1 MGHRAIIRRLVAKAK
16 EVGGESILLTFD
28 PHPRQVVFP
37 NDKSI
42 KLLNNLDE
50 KIQLLRETGLNHLV
64 IATFTID
71 FSQINPYKYVDDI
84 LIDKLN
90 VQHLIIGYDHR
101 FGQNRAGNIE
111 LLNIYAKQGAFTV
124 EEIEKQDVDELH
136 VSSTK
141 IRTHILAGEI
151 ERYN

>member
-1 MGHRAIIRRLVAKAK
+1 MEVHKGLDHLPSFKNAVLTIGSFDGVHMGHRTIIRRLVAKAK
-16 EVGGESILLTFD
+16 EVEGESILLTFD

-71 FSQINPYKYVDDI
+71 FSQINPYK
-84 LIDKLN
+84 
-90 VQHLIIGYDHR
+90 
-101 FGQNRAGNIE
+101 
-111 LLNIYAKQGAFTV
+111 
-124 EEIEKQDVDELH
+124 
-136 VSSTK
+136 
-141 IRTHILAGEI
+141 
-151 ERYN
+151 